1 MIKNAPTR
9 VMQAADHSAFRA
21 EIGLR
26 PIPDMPTKAPQWRH
40 LRAVC
45 GMSSLQNGH
54 AAIEIHHF
62 GLPLSFEKVLTK
74 KNTQNSGY

>member
-1 MIKNAPTR
+1 
-9 VMQAADHSAFRA
+9 
-21 EIGLR
+21 
-26 PIPDMPTKAPQWRH
+26 MPTKAPQWRH

-74 KNTQNSGY
+74 KNTQNSGH